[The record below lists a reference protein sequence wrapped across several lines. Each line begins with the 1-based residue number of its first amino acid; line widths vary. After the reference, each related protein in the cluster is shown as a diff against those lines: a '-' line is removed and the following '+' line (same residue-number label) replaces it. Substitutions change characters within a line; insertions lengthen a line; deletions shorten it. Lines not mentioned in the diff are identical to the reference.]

1 MADES
6 QELELEEKLRE
17 AAKRQTGEWT
27 ICATLVFLGVILVLL
42 IGTGFDNP
50 QVKEKD
56 LAFFEVVS
64 GIFKYPFNKDLAY
77 FPIDLAIVVLLTS
90 VMSSFCAL
98 ISLVADKNNRNTWIV
113 RMFTLG
119 PIIPIFITIV
129 MVMIIVNHY
138 DDKSILQSIIG
149 GETQPMLKD

>member
-1 MADES
+1 MADDS
-6 QELELEEKLRE
+6 IELELEEQIRE
-17 AAKRQTGEWT
+17 AAKTQAGEWS
-27 ICATLVFLGVILVLL
+27 ICAALVFLGVILILFV
-42 IGTGFDNP
+42 GTIFDNP
-50 QVKEKD
+50 QLQDKD
-56 LAFFEVVS
+56 LEFVSVVE
-64 GIFKYPFNKDLAY
+64 GIFKYPFTKDLAY